1 MRPVLRFKEFTDN
14 WGMCKLSDV
23 CDGFDYGI
31 GASATDFNGVHKY
44 IRITDIDEN
53 SHKYIGNPIVSP
65 DCIPERRYL
74 VNTNDI
80 LFARTGASTG
90 KTYLYDEKDSPL
102 YFAGFLIRFNVS
114 KANPSFIFYNTLTR
128 NYNNWIKL
136 TSARSGQPGINS
148 EELKNYSFQCPSI
161 KEQTKIATFLNLYY
175 KKIELQRKKVE
186 QLKKI
191 FTKGID
197 KISHIMDKKISFYQ
211 CYVKASEGGTP
222 STSYPEYY
230 ENGNVPFVKIEDL
243 YKKYIYN
250 TQAFITELGL
260 KKSSAWKV
268 PINSVIYSNGA
279 TIGEIS
285 INKIEVA
292 TKQGILGVV
301 PKEFLLPE
309 FLYYY
314 MKTEYFRKEICK
326 ITTHGTMMSA
336 YLKDIDKINM
346 YIPDVD
352 TQQGVVNKLNTLY
365 KKIEL
370 EKQKL
375 EVMEKYK
382 RGLLQQLFI

>member
-175 KKIELQRKKVE
+175 KKIELQK
-186 QLKKI
+186 
-191 FTKGID
+191 
-197 KISHIMDKKISFYQ
+197 
-211 CYVKASEGGTP
+211 
-222 STSYPEYY
+222 
-230 ENGNVPFVKIEDL
+230 
-243 YKKYIYN
+243 
-250 TQAFITELGL
+250 
-260 KKSSAWKV
+260 
-268 PINSVIYSNGA
+268 
-279 TIGEIS
+279 
-285 INKIEVA
+285 
-292 TKQGILGVV
+292 
-301 PKEFLLPE
+301 
-309 FLYYY
+309 
-314 MKTEYFRKEICK
+314 
-326 ITTHGTMMSA
+326 
-336 YLKDIDKINM
+336 
-346 YIPDVD
+346 
-352 TQQGVVNKLNTLY
+352 
-365 KKIEL
+365 KKIEQL
-370 EKQKL
+370 EKQKQGVFNHFLNNLNNSHTYRVMDVFKITRGLVIPKSNLSLIKTDQYCYPTYSSQTSNNGLLGYSKTFLFDQRCLTWTTDGANAGKVFLRNGKFNCTNVCGVLL
-375 EVMEKYK
+375 EKDEFNGYANNFVEMLLNTLTPNHVSYVGNPKLMNNVMGSIKLTLPSLTEMKTYSNLLAKLTLKTQLEQQKLELLEKYK
-382 RGLLQQLFI
+382 QGLLQKMFI